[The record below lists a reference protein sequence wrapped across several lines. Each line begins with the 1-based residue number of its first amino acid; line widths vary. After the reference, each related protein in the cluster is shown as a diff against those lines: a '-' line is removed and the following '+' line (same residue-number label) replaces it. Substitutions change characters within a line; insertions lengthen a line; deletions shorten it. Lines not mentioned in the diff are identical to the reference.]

1 MGNTFIVEL
10 TYRVRREEKDLS
22 KSVSLDSSEA
32 LFCDLGID
40 NFATFVSTKPGV
52 RPFLI
57 KGKDFVML
65 PHRKF
70 VEMIRYKAEDYGI
83 RVTVRE
89 ESYTSKASALD
100 FDEMPTFDKKESGA
114 KPVFSGRRIKRGL
127 YRSAKGQLINADI
140 NAAANIGRKEL
151 GDEWLKKLLELDGGV
166 LVDTP
171 AVVRNLHTSKNI
183 RQWLELGTRSQETAH
198 VSGR

>member
-1 MGNTFIVEL
+1 M
-10 TYRVRREEKDLS
+10 
-22 KSVSLDSSEA
+22 
-32 LFCDLGID
+32 
-40 NFATFVSTKPGV
+40 
-52 RPFLI
+52 
-57 KGKDFVML
+57 
-65 PHRKF
+65 
-70 VEMIRYKAEDYGI
+70 EMIRYKGEDCGI

-151 GDEWLKKLLELDGGV
+151 GDEWLRKLLELDGGV

-171 AVVRNLHTSKNI
+171 AVVRNLHASENI
-183 RQWLELGTRSQETAH
+183 RQWLEIGNTFPRNRSRKWAVVH
-198 VSGR
+198 LNRSFAFFGAPGKHDGAN